1 MALIPCLRG
10 GKDVSGR
17 KVVAAAFGVVALFW
31 AVFASAYIG
40 GKIDAND
47 VMRDEWLA
55 GREALEEVA
64 EDLLRRQDV
73 SGVVGETYRN
83 GGAAYRYVFGE
94 RKFMSAEKQGHDAVL
109 FIRKKSLGFELGL
122 LYVRGGG
129 LPVLDYARVERLD
142 SRWYAVTVR
151 EPQPR

>member
-1 MALIPCLRG
+1 M
-10 GKDVSGR
+10 SGR
-17 KVVAAAFGVVALFW
+17 KVIAAAFGVVALFW

-64 EDLLRRQDV
+64 EDLLQRVDV
-73 SGVVGETYRN
+73 SGVVGEAYRD

-94 RKFMSAEKQGHDAVL
+94 RKFMSAEKRGRDAVL
-109 FIRKKSLGFELGL
+109 FVRKKVWVSSSACCTSGATDF
-122 LYVRGGG
+122 
-129 LPVLDYARVERLD
+129 
-142 SRWYAVTVR
+142 
-151 EPQPR
+151 PRSTTRASNGSIRAGTR

>member
-1 MALIPCLRG
+1 
-10 GKDVSGR
+10 VSGR
-17 KVVAAAFGVVALFW
+17 KVIAAAFGVVALFW

-64 EDLLRRQDV
+64 EDLLQRVDV
-73 SGVVGETYRN
+73 SGVVGEAYRD

-94 RKFMSAEKQGHDAVL
+94 RKFMSAEKRGRDAVL
-109 FIRKKSLGFELGL
+109 FVRKKSLGLELGL
-122 LYVRGGG
+122 LYVRGDG
-129 LPVLDYARVERLD
+129 LPALDYARLERLD
-142 SRWYAVTVR
+142 PRWYAVTVR
-151 EPQPR
+151 EMRPQ